1 MLQKSE
7 LDRFVE
13 TVKMISEIRRKI
25 RFNADLR
32 EVDYYCNCQISISYI
47 LKLDVGVRL
56 RKMIAWGGGGVE

>member
-47 LKLDVGVRL
+47 LKDRAGRFTAYLGKL
-56 RKMIAWGGGGVE
+56 